1 MEMQRDGI
9 ERYGLIKYG
18 KNIGID
24 ETIKK
29 LKQLVLI

>member
-1 MEMQRDGI
+1 MEMQRDGN
-9 ERYGLIKYG
+9 ERYGLINYG
-18 KNIGID
+18 KNIGTD

>member
-9 ERYGLIKYG
+9 ERCGLINYG